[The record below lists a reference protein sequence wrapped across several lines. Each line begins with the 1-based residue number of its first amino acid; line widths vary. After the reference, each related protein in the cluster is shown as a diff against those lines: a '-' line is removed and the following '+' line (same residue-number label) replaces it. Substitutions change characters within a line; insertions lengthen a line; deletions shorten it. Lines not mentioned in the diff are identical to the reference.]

1 MCMCA
6 GQQGKGRAGAS
17 KTNEQYVLLINTGLE
32 WAVAGRVEELSIVR
46 SPSSL
51 ALQHSSDHAQQQRC
65 PQRGLQQR
73 CGTIAGIHAARI
85 ASLHYRIIVL
95 QLDLT
100 AGTLLRLHAHA
111 AALCGLRVVG
121 YNRER
126 EG

>member
-1 MCMCA
+1 M
-6 GQQGKGRAGAS
+6 
-17 KTNEQYVLLINTGLE
+17 
-32 WAVAGRVEELSIVR
+32 AGRVEKLSIVR

-51 ALQHSSDHAQQQRC
+51 ALQHSSYHAQQQRC

-85 ASLHYRIIVL
+85 ASLHYCIIVL

-100 AGTLLRLHAHA
+100 AGTLLRLHAYA

-121 YNRER
+121 YKRER
-126 EG
+126 ERELQLAVQKRESASRGE

>member
-1 MCMCA
+1 M
-6 GQQGKGRAGAS
+6 
-17 KTNEQYVLLINTGLE
+17 
-32 WAVAGRVEELSIVR
+32 AGRVEKLSIVR

-73 CGTIAGIHAARI
+73 CGTVAGIHAARI

-121 YNRER
+121 YKRER
-126 EG
+126 ES